1 MRRMLR
7 YLRIAVT
14 ALSLTACVLLVALWV
29 RSYSRV
35 ENLIV
40 RSNSRI
46 VQFSS
51 GLGQIAIE
59 WQPFIAGMWP
69 EAPTWQTMSQPAA
82 PIAAQ
87 IEKIGASRPTLNFRQ
102 IGNQSIVFMRHWIPV
117 LVTGLL
123 ATVFGIPDLRR
134 FFLRT
139 LLIVTTLVA
148 LGLGIVMGAT

>member
-1 MRRMLR
+1 MLK

-14 ALSLTACVLLVALWV
+14 ALSLTACVLLIVLWV

-51 GLGQIAIE
+51 GLGQLAIE
-59 WQPFIAGMWP
+59 WQPFNAATWP
-69 EAPTWQTMSQPAA
+69 DAPTWQTVSQPAA

-87 IEKIGASRPTLNFRQ
+87 IEKFGGRRPTLKFRQ

-123 ATVFGIPDLRR
+123 ATVCGIPHLRR
-134 FFLRT
+134 FSLRT
-139 LLIVTTLVA
+139 LLIATTLVA
-148 LGLGIVMGAT
+148 VMLAAIIYVAR